1 MKFKGK
7 IAPGWYVVTGVIN
20 GLAIAAIIHYGGYGP
35 YVTYLPL
42 TAFID
47 LYLIPVYF
55 RNYVVIDK
63 DFITVHFGLLKK
75 VVMTKDVL
83 TIQSSNSMSSSFSA
97 SFDRLAIK
105 PKNKTVVY
113 IALEDKQGFVK
124 ELMKLNKKVKYFG

>member
-1 MKFKGK
+1 M
-7 IAPGWYVVTGVIN
+7 
-20 GLAIAAIIHYGGYGP
+20 AIAAIIHYGGYGP

>member
-7 IAPGWYVVTGVIN
+7 IAPWWYIVTGVIN
-20 GLAIAAIIHYGGYGP
+20 GLAIAAVIHYGGYGP
-35 YVTYLPL
+35 YITYLPL
-42 TAFID
+42 TVFID

-63 DFITVHFGLLKK
+63 DFITVQFGLLKK
-75 VVMTKDVL
+75 VIITGDVMAV
-83 TIQSSNSMSSSFSA
+83 QSSNSLSSSFSA

-105 PKNKTVVY
+105 PRNKTIVY

-124 ELMKLNKKVKYFG
+124 ELLRLNKKVKYFG